1 MNYTQAGI
9 RIAEVLFMRE
19 TDPGTERK
27 CLEILRI
34 LRESR
39 EPMGAKH
46 LSERM
51 GEQGFILSDRAVQ
64 YYLQHLDEMGFTRK
78 VGNRG
83 RVLTNLGIAETESAL
98 VGDRI
103 GFVISKLEKLAF
115 RSTFNPKTCTGDVVY
130 NLSFVKNDDLG
141 AVCNAFDEVTGA
153 NLGFFGTY
161 MVTDNDPRIPKGHTG
176 LMTVCSITMDGV
188 FQHRGIP
195 VKMAYGGC
203 LNHTGGNPDGFLH
216 LISYIGTTLDPLQL
230 FISAEMTTIGNYI
243 RSGSGVALANIRN
256 IPTVAVPYATE
267 IMEALRENGFHLP
280 VTIGSETLR
289 VPVDPYQSSIISY
302 SGMNLI
308 GRAFECGIAI
318 KTEIGAGT
326 LPVSKFLSD

>member
-1 MNYTQAGI
+1 
-9 RIAEVLFMRE
+9 MRE

-46 LSERM
+46 LSELM

-64 YYLQHLDEMGFTRK
+64 YYLQHLDEVGFTRK

-83 RVLTNLGIAETESAL
+83 RVLTSLGIAETESAL

-103 GFVISKLEKLAF
+103 GFVISKLERLAF
-115 RSTFNPKTCTGDVVY
+115 RSTLNPETCTGDVAY
-130 NLSFVKNDDLG
+130 NLTFVKNDDLDI
-141 AVCNAFDEVTGA
+141 VCNAFDEVCSA
-153 NLGFFGTY
+153 KIGFFGGY
-161 MVTDNDPRIPKGHTG
+161 SVTDNDPRIPKGHTG
-176 LMTVCSITMDGV
+176 LMTICSITMDGV
-188 FQHRGIP
+188 FQHHGIP

-203 LNHTGGNPDGFLH
+203 LSHTGGFPDGFLH

-230 FISAEMTTIGNYI
+230 FISAEVSTIGEYI
-243 RSGSGVALANIRN
+243 RSGNGVALANIRN
-256 IPTVAVPYATE
+256 IPTVGVPYATG
-267 IMEALRENGFHLP
+267 IMEAMRENGFHLP
-280 VTIGSETLR
+280 VTIGSEILR
-289 VPVDPYQSSIISY
+289 VPADPYQSSIISY

-308 GRAFECGIAI
+308 GRASECGISME
-318 KTEIGAGT
+318 TEIGAGT
-326 LPVSKFLSD
+326 IPISRIISD